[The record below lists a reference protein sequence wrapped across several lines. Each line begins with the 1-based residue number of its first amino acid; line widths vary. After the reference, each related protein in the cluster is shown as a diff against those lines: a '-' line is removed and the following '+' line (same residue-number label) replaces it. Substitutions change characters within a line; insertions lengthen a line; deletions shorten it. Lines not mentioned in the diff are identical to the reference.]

1 MELWH
6 QRWFN
11 NQIGFHRLVAN
22 DLLIKHWPSLKC
34 QPGANV
40 LVPLCGKTLDMHWLN
55 EQGHKITMAVV
66 RRLETV
72 VTDLRQMG

>member
-1 MELWH
+1 MD
-6 QRWFN
+6 FD
-11 NQIGFHRLVAN
+11 GV
-22 DLLIKHWPSLKC
+22 LLSAENLAAALAEC
-34 QPGANV
+34 EQDPGCVDAA
-40 LVPLCGKTLDMHWLN
+40 TL